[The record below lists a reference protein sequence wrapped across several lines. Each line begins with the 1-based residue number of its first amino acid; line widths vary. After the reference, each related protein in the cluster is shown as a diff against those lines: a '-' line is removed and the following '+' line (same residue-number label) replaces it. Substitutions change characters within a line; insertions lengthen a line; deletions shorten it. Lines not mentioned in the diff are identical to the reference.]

1 MNSRNCHI
9 LCIEDEEDVRITLH
23 SELMKISN
31 RVEVTFATS
40 RDEAVSILEQGAFFD
55 YITLDL
61 TIPAISGSFDK
72 SPQNGLAVLS
82 IAKELCPGTPVLILT
97 GTSTL
102 RMIGQ
107 FLETSNNVDIWS
119 EGRSRPTVSHLTKAD
134 LVDFAKEIEPRISAV
149 LELNEVELSF
159 SFDSL
164 PLPHDRLIRILAK
177 RVGAIKVDIAVI
189 GGGYS
194 EAKVYSLVLSD
205 IRGIELIRCVAKCGK
220 RSEIDID
227 SLNFDTHVVRLEP
240 EATPRKVTHLR
251 YGASDSCAVFY
262 SLASNY
268 PLSFFSACS
277 DKLVTESIRKSL
289 CSILSNWHK
298 RSVQERKTIR
308 DIRRTLLS
316 DDNFHRITKQ
326 YSICDANEFE
336 DRSLQCKISCIH
348 GDLHGENVLVSQ
360 EKDGST
366 LIDYGDVMQGCSIL
380 DPLTLECS
388 FLFHEKSPYKN
399 WPTLEAIKH
408 WNSLEDYLI
417 DCPYSDE
424 IRFCREWIQEIGV
437 NNNRE
442 LAACLYS
449 YALRQLKYDDTDKEK
464 ALALIHKS
472 FELFDKS

>member
-1 MNSRNCHI
+1 M
-9 LCIEDEEDVRITLH
+9 
-23 SELMKISN
+23 
-31 RVEVTFATS
+31 
-40 RDEAVSILEQGAFFD
+40 
-55 YITLDL
+55 
-61 TIPAISGSFDK
+61 
-72 SPQNGLAVLS
+72 
-82 IAKELCPGTPVLILT
+82 
-97 GTSTL
+97 
-102 RMIGQ
+102 
-107 FLETSNNVDIWS
+107 
-119 EGRSRPTVSHLTKAD
+119 
-134 LVDFAKEIEPRISAV
+134 
-149 LELNEVELSF
+149 
-159 SFDSL
+159 
-164 PLPHDRLIRILAK
+164 
-177 RVGAIKVDIAVI
+177 
-189 GGGYS
+189 
-194 EAKVYSLVLSD
+194 
-205 IRGIELIRCVAKCGK
+205 
-220 RSEIDID
+220 
-227 SLNFDTHVVRLEP
+227 
-240 EATPRKVTHLR
+240 
-251 YGASDSCAVFY
+251 
-262 SLASNY
+262 
-268 PLSFFSACS
+268 
-277 DKLVTESIRKSL
+277 
-289 CSILSNWHK
+289 SNWHK